1 MSEKT
6 LLQGRT
12 ALVTGASK
20 LGGIGAAIAKC
31 YAEHGAN
38 LVLAARNEQGLKEV
52 RNEMYSVRYL
62 PYYKSRL
69 SNFDHHH
76 EALDDCR

>member
-1 MSEKT
+1 MPDKT

-52 RNEMYSVRYL
+52 RNPVPFALL
-62 PYYKSRL
+62 PKLGVY
-69 SNFDHHH
+69 
-76 EALDDCR
+76 AL